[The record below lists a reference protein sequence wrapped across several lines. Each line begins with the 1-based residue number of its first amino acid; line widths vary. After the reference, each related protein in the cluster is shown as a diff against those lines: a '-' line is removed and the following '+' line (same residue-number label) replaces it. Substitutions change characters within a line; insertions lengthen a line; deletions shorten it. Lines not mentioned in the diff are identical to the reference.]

1 MSVEFI
7 PKFWEIN
14 GPSRE
19 YSEAAT
25 LHIEQ
30 LQAASQQLGVLGAV
44 APVLAAIQRRDQ
56 PSVSKPTVLVF
67 AADHGV
73 CDEGVVDEQQLDT
86 RTAFLQLANGHS
98 VLSAAASSQAIDLQL
113 FDVGVRGLAGDDER
127 WASVRIADRTKNF
140 VRESAMTMSE
150 VNQAFAAADQLVA
163 KLQKDGV
170 NTIVPVCMALGGDAS
185 ASMLASQMSN
195 IQVDRFVD
203 DPIDGDELLHYR
215 KLTVLRKASERVQN
229 VRGLRQDPMMLLAEF
244 GGFEI
249 AMTVGAMLSAAERG
263 MTVVIDDFVSTV
275 AFFVAK
281 CINTQVLYYSIAA
294 QRQLGHAHQVLL
306 QKLSAT
312 PLISLGLS
320 HCPGVGGVMAIPVL
334 RAACALL
341 ALPPEARVSRGQ
353 QQTELILTDSD
364 K

>member
-1 MSVEFI
+1 MSVDFI

-14 GPSRE
+14 SPSWAHA
-19 YSEAAT
+19 EAAT
-25 LHIEQ
+25 SQIEK
-30 LQAASQQLGVLGAV
+30 LQASSEQLGVLGAV
-44 APVLAAIQRRDQ
+44 APVLAAIQASDK
-56 PSVSKPTVLVF
+56 PSVDKPTVLVF
-67 AADHGV
+67 AADHGI
-73 CDEGVVDEQQLDT
+73 CDEGVVNDDQVDT
-86 RTAFLQLANGHS
+86 RTAFLQLANGYS
-98 VLSAAASSQAIDLQL
+98 VLSAVASSQAVDLRL
-113 FDVGVRGLAGDDER
+113 FDAGVRGLSSDDVR
-127 WASVRIADRTKNF
+127 WTSVRIADQTKNF
-140 VRESAMTMSE
+140 AREPAMTMSE

-163 KLQKDGV
+163 ALEKDGV

-185 ASMLASQMSN
+185 ASMLAAQISN

-203 DPIDGDELLHYR
+203 EPADGDELLLYR
-215 KLTVLRKASERVQN
+215 KLTVLRKAAERVQN

-244 GGFEI
+244 GGFDI

-281 CINTQVLYYSIAA
+281 SINTQVLYYSIAA

-306 QKLSAT
+306 KKLSAT

-334 RAACALL
+334 QAACKLL
-341 ALPPEARVSRGQ
+341 ALPPEAMVSCGER
-353 QQTELILTDSD
+353 QTELILAESNQ
-364 K
+364 